1 MVFSQAKAQE
11 QIEQLPTLVKEIE
24 DKVQSLIKIS
34 DTCGD
39 KTINKQRS
47 DRASKILS
55 LMISSPN
62 EVLGFRKKPKYDK
75 PSLYKDYIKNM
86 EAWSLYNI
94 DDYKGYI
101 AFKNT
106 INRLQLALIRHY
118 VETLNLSDQESKK
131 LANAH
136 VELLLTHTLTAF
148 DYLPITN
155 NDVYQLR
162 KAILENDN
170 IENIIKF
177 NNPDRLQ
184 NPYISTEVVEPNT
197 VYRGH
202 YYPSH
207 TENESLLSIAV
218 DYPEALEHLLK
229 IGINPNHKNSFG
241 KTPLMYAVQRGKKES
256 VKILLEYG
264 AKVNDVTKRVSYF
277 NCNFYQLNQYNVTA
291 LHYAIR
297 YSSYDTLELLLSS
310 GADTNTKSKLQKEDL
325 NLPQGT
331 PSSWLTH
338 FTRAKHREPSFKLDE
353 IEIKALKVRL

>member
-1 MVFSQAKAQE
+1 MVFSQATAQE
-11 QIEQLPTLVKEIE
+11 HAESLPELVKEVEGEI
-24 DKVQSLIKIS
+24 QSIIKIS
-34 DTCGD
+34 DNCGD
-39 KTINKQRS
+39 KTINKERS
-47 DRASKILS
+47 DRANKILA
-55 LMISSPN
+55 LMISSPS
-62 EVLGFRKKPKYDK
+62 EVLGFRKKTKYDE
-75 PSLYKDYIKNM
+75 PSLYKEYIKNM

-94 DDYKGYI
+94 DDYNDYI

-106 INRLQLALIRHY
+106 INRLQFALIRHY
-118 VETLNLSDQESKK
+118 VETLKLSEQASEK
-131 LANAH
+131 LAKAH

-177 NNPDRLQ
+177 NNPNRLQ
-184 NPYISTEVVEPNT
+184 NPYISTEIVQPKT
-197 VYRGH
+197 VYRSH

-229 IGINPNHKNSFG
+229 IGISPNHKNSFG
-241 KTPLMYAVQRGKKES
+241 KTPLMYAVQRDKKES
-256 VKILLEYG
+256 VKILLKYG
-264 AKVNDVTKRVSYF
+264 ANVNDVTKRMTYF

-291 LHYAIR
+291 LHYAVR
-297 YSSYDTLELLLSS
+297 YSSYDTIELLLSA
-310 GADTNTKSKLQKEDL
+310 GADINSKSMLHKADL
-325 NLPQGT
+325 NLPQGA

-338 FTRAKHREPSFKLDE
+338 FTNENHREPSFKLDE
-353 IEIKALKVRL
+353 IEIKDLKVRL